1 MKNNFEAS
9 LKRLEEIS
17 KLLENNSLSLD
28 ESIKLF
34 SEGTELVKLCK
45 DYLNKAEL
53 KITELVK
60 NDE

>member
-45 DYLNKAEL
+45 DCLNKAEL

>member
-1 MKNNFEAS
+1 MKNNFETS

-17 KLLENNSLSLD
+17 KLLENSELSLD

-45 DYLNKAEL
+45 NYLNKAEL

-60 NDE
+60 DDE

>member
-1 MKNNFEAS
+1 MKNNFETS